1 MADDSEGDGEVVAE
15 ATADED
21 ADEEPTRE
29 IQLIEDE
36 SGFWTLVD
44 SERGAIGDAPTKA
57 AGLHLME
64 QVLEDMDGV
73 TIPDVEPEEPSERPD
88 RDPKL
93 PPEPSMPDDEE

>member
-36 SGFWTLVD
+36 SGKTKFTVWSQSRQPIVEEGERVVLRNVAKSWYKGRVSVALTGRSSISFPEREAWWT
-44 SERGAIGDAPTKA
+44 E
-57 AGLHLME
+57 
-64 QVLEDMDGV
+64 
-73 TIPDVEPEEPSERPD
+73 
-88 RDPKL
+88 
-93 PPEPSMPDDEE
+93 